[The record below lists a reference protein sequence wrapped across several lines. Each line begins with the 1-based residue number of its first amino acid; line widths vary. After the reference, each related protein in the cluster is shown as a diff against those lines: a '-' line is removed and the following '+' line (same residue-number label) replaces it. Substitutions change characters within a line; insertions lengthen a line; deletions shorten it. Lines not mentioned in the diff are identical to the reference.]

1 VIPTLPS
8 FTRNDHYPVIRD
20 SFAADP
26 GNPYDQGI
34 QKRITAMYDY
44 LIKNA
49 TIVDG
54 LGDKPYSGDL
64 AIEGGKIAAVGK
76 VDGSAKET
84 INADGAYATPGW
96 VDVHT
101 HFDGQVSWDD
111 KIDPSFS
118 HGVTSVVMG
127 NCGVGFAP
135 CPPGGERGMIEL
147 MEGVEDIPGTA
158 LFEGIEW
165 GEWETFPE
173 YIDYLGTKQY
183 TLDVGTQI
191 PHSAVRNYVMGE
203 RALRHEDAT
212 SDDLEAMSKIVRE
225 GLNAGALG
233 FSTSRTIGHRS
244 ILGEPIPG
252 TFAEKAELLA
262 IGRAMK
268 EVNKGVFQAVPA
280 GVVGDIAGPEKWTT
294 EQEVELFA
302 EIARESGR
310 NCTFTLAQN
319 GNRPDQW
326 RKCLDIVEK
335 ANAEGISITPQIA
348 TRPIGFV
355 TSIQTYH
362 MFQRRE
368 TFLKLSGLPFTQL
381 LAELKKPDVKAAILA
396 DKDVPPTEPGA
407 MANIFG
413 LMAMTAPMM
422 FPIEMPINY
431 EPEASGNM
439 GALAAAAGKDINEFM
454 YDYLTAGEGDQF
466 AILLGANFVDGS
478 FSVMEDMI
486 RHPNTTIGLSDAG
499 AHVNLI
505 FDAVGPTYQLTH
517 WVRDR
522 TRGDRMPIELMVRKQ
537 THTNAQLF
545 GMTDRGSLQV
555 GKRADLNLFDLD
567 RLGLGRLEVHHDLP
581 AGGSRILQSAEGY
594 LNTFVAGVKTREND
608 QDTGARPGRVIR
620 V

>member
-1 VIPTLPS
+1 
-8 FTRNDHYPVIRD
+8 
-20 SFAADP
+20 
-26 GNPYDQGI
+26 
-34 QKRITAMYDY
+34 MYDY

-54 LGDKPYSGDL
+54 RGDKPYAGSI
-64 AIEGGKIAAVGK
+64 AISDGKIVAVGDA
-76 VDGSAKET
+76 DGDAKET
-84 INADGAYATPGW
+84 INAEGAYVTPGW

-111 KIDPSFS
+111 KLDPSFS

-135 CPPGGERGMIEL
+135 CPPGGEKRMIEL

-158 LFEGIEW
+158 LYEGIEW
-165 GEWETFPE
+165 GEWETYPE
-173 YIDYLGTKQY
+173 YLDYLGKREY
-183 TLDVGTQI
+183 TLDVGGLI

-212 SDDLEAMSKIVRE
+212 PEDLAAMCKIVEE
-225 GLNAGALG
+225 GLNAGAIG

-244 ILGEPIPG
+244 VLGEPIPG
-252 TFAEKAELLA
+252 TFAEKEELMA

-268 EVNKGVFQAVPA
+268 AAGKGIFQAVPA
-280 GVVGDIAGPEKWTT
+280 GVVGDMAGPEHWTT

-302 EIARESGR
+302 DIARESGR
-310 NCTFTLAQN
+310 SCSFTLVQN

-326 RKCLDIVEK
+326 RNCLEIVER
-335 ANAEGISITPQIA
+335 ANAEGLMIKPQIA

-355 TSIQTYH
+355 TSLQAYH

-368 TFLKLSGLPFTQL
+368 TYLQLVDLPFDQL
-381 LAELKKPDVKAAILA
+381 LAEMKKPEVKAAILS
-396 DKDVPPTEPGA
+396 DKDIAPDQPGTMANLYGLLA
-407 MANIFG
+407 MA
-413 LMAMTAPMM
+413 APGM
-422 FPIEMPINY
+422 FPIELPINY

-439 GALAAAAGKDINEFM
+439 GALAAAAGKEVNDFI
-454 YDYLTAGEGDQF
+454 YDYLTAGDGDQF

-478 FSVMEDMI
+478 FSVMEEMI
-486 RHPNTTIGLSDAG
+486 QHPNTVIGLSDAG

-522 TRGDRMPIELMVRKQ
+522 TRGPKMPIELMVAKQ
-537 THTNAQLF
+537 TYDNAQLF
-545 GMTDRGSLQV
+545 GLYDRGSLEV
-555 GKRADLNLFDLD
+555 GMRADINLIDLEHLS
-567 RLGLGRLEVHHDLP
+567 LGKLEVVHDLP

-594 LNTFVAGVKTREND
+594 LATFVNGVKTREND

-620 V
+620 A

>member
-1 VIPTLPS
+1 
-8 FTRNDHYPVIRD
+8 
-20 SFAADP
+20 
-26 GNPYDQGI
+26 
-34 QKRITAMYDY
+34 MYDY

-54 LGDKPYSGDL
+54 RGDKPYVGNV
-64 AIEGGKIAAVGK
+64 AIADGKIAGVGD
-76 VDGSAKET
+76 VDGEAKET
-84 INADGAYATPGW
+84 INAQGAYVTPGW

-111 KIDPSFS
+111 TLDPSFS

-135 CPPGGERGMIEL
+135 CPPGGEKRMIEL

-158 LFEGIEW
+158 LYEGIEW
-165 GEWETFPE
+165 GEWETYPE
-173 YIDYLGTKQY
+173 YLDYLGKREY
-183 TLDVGTQI
+183 TLDVGGLI

-212 SDDLEAMSKIVRE
+212 PEDLAAMCKIVEE
-225 GLNAGALG
+225 GLNAGAIG

-244 ILGEPIPG
+244 VLGEPIPG
-252 TFAEKAELLA
+252 TFAEKEELMA
-262 IGRAMK
+262 IARAMK
-268 EVNKGVFQAVPA
+268 AAGKGIFQAVPA
-280 GVVGDIAGPEKWTT
+280 GVVGDMAGPEHWTT

-302 EIARESGR
+302 DIARESGR
-310 NCTFTLAQN
+310 SCSFTLVQN

-326 RKCLDIVEK
+326 RNCLEIVER
-335 ANAEGISITPQIA
+335 ANAEGLMIKPQIA

-355 TSIQTYH
+355 TSLQAYH

-368 TFLKLSGLPFTQL
+368 TYLQLVDLPFDQL
-381 LAELKKPDVKAAILA
+381 LAEMKKPEVKAAILS
-396 DKDVPPTEPGA
+396 DKDIAPDQPGT
-407 MANIFG
+407 MANIYG
-413 LMAMTAPMM
+413 LLAVAAAGM
-422 FPIEMPINY
+422 FPIELPINY

-439 GALAAAAGKDINEFM
+439 GALAAAAGQEINDFF

-478 FSVMEDMI
+478 FSVMEEMI
-486 RHPNTTIGLSDAG
+486 QHPNTVIGLSDAG

-522 TRGDRMPIELMVRKQ
+522 TRGPKMPIELMVAKQ
-537 THTNAQLF
+537 TYDNAQLF
-545 GMTDRGSLQV
+545 GMHDRGSLEV
-555 GKRADLNLFDLD
+555 GMRADINLIDLEHLA
-567 RLGLGRLEVHHDLP
+567 LGKLEVVHDLP

-594 LNTFVAGVKTREND
+594 VATFVNGVKTREND

-620 V
+620 A